1 MLSKLFRYDMKA
13 LFRMMLPLT
22 LSVLGTTLA
31 GTAAVRILVEMSKNS
46 HRMDNPFTGLFMA
59 SMGML
64 VFAAVMAL
72 VAYAVIAAVFIFYRY
87 YKNLFTDEGYLTFTL
102 PVSPGQILFSKS
114 AAGILWS
121 LISFVV
127 IVFCS
132 VVMILVGG
140 GVDLGDVV
148 DAITEIFRSLWGYMG
163 LDSVLLA
170 IESILGMLLSLVS
183 SLLLC
188 YLSITLGSTVVRRHK
203 VMASIGIYLGIRFG
217 LSIVSSMIQLLPSIY
232 MASTAVGMDNT
243 NWMLHL
249 TFGINLL
256 ISAGVAVGSYLI
268 SRSILTRRLNL
279 T

>member
-1 MLSKLFRYDMKA
+1 MLGKLFRYDMKA

-31 GTAAVRILVEMSKNS
+31 GTVAVRILVEMSKNS

-114 AAGILWS
+114 VAGILWS
-121 LISFVV
+121 LIAFVV

-132 VVMILVGG
+132 VVMLFVGG
-140 GVDLGDVV
+140 GIDPSDVL
-148 DAITEIFRSLWGYMG
+148 DAITGIFRSLWGYMG

-170 IESILGMLLSLVS
+170 MESILGMLLSLVS

-203 VMASIGIYLGIRFG
+203 VMASIGIYLGIRVG
-217 LSIVSSMIQLLPSIY
+217 LSIVSSIIQLLPSMY

-249 TFGINLL
+249 TFGMNLL
-256 ISAGVAVGSYLI
+256 ISAGVAVGSYFA
-268 SRSILTRRLNL
+268 SRSILTHRLNL